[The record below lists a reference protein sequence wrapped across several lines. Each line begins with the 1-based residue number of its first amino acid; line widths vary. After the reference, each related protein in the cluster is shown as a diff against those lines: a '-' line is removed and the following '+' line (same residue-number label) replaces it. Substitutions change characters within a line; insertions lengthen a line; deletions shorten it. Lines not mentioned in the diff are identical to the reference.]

1 MPAIQQRIAAE
12 LALLEDPVKA
22 IRLVGRVRNPQK
34 YPVEFST

>member
-22 IRLVGRVRNPQK
+22 IRNPQK
-34 YPVEFST
+34 YPVDFEST